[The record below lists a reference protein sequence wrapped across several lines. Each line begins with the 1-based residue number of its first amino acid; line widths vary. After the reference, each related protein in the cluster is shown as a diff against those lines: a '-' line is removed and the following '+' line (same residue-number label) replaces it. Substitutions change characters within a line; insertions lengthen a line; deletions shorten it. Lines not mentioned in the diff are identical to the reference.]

1 MKVIDKQG
9 KYASYKAYKLTE
21 DEQYYLNFEK
31 DVEVLPARYYDSKS
45 NNGKFF
51 FLRKHEPRTPNWE
64 DGGYECSHSL
74 GGIYCFYFDTL
85 ILHPRYFKKKRKSTP
100 KTINSPS
107 VKGKKGRPKK
117 DPQDLKTP
125 QVYVPTGRKRGR
137 PRKDPKN
144 LKTPRVYVPTG
155 GKKGRPKKK

>member
-1 MKVIDKQG
+1 MFLELINLSKVGVDKTSQ
-9 KYASYKAYKLTE
+9 KIKLVHPRISGSLKCSIAQ
-21 DEQYYLNFEK
+21 QYIS
-31 DVEVLPARYYDSKS
+31 DMV
-45 NNGKFF
+45 
-51 FLRKHEPRTPNWE
+51 
-64 DGGYECSHSL
+64 C
-74 GGIYCFYFDTL
+74 IYCFYFDTL

-107 VKGKKGRPKK
+107 VKGKRGRPKK
-117 DPQDLKTP
+117 DPKDLKTP
-125 QVYVPTGRKRGR
+125 QIYVPTGRKRGR